1 MNTYSMIA
9 LSAMLAVSANA
20 AEVTNKAE
28 NKDWTDAV
36 KSALTVYQNKD
47 TFVQKVKF
55 AWMEQFQVADIQ
67 PAGGNGTHLKP
78 GAGPVNQE
86 FRRSWVGLN
95 VDFASGTKFHTWGR
109 IGGLPYRSSY
119 RGGRTIKNYS
129 YANFFDLW
137 ISQDI
142 KSVKGLTVKV
152 GKIKPLITTDYSTP
166 SSAIYCVER
175 SIVGNQ
181 FGLDSNWGVD
191 VTYAPSKQDK
201 VYLQF
206 FANDRATTDKNIT
219 TNSDMYRD
227 GRGLKG
233 EFGWED
239 RCYAILGGSHKFAVT
254 ESGFHAVNAQY
265 GHDFNNVRHRGRKGA
280 NCFGLNTQDVLSL
293 GYEYKYDKFYLLT
306 NLVACW
312 EANNGTGKNNVGLQ
326 IQPMYSICPHVDLIF
341 RYTGS
346 TGHGSCKLGADR
358 YICTQTIA
366 PTWVD
371 SIHTLYFGADVYL
384 SAKDKNATKL
394 MFGAEFAHARKGG
407 QSCYDGWEFTTAF
420 RWNF

>member
-20 AEVTNKAE
+20 AEVTQKAE
-28 NKDWTDAV
+28 TKDWTDAV

-67 PAGGNGTHLKP
+67 PSGPNGKRLKD
-78 GAGPVNQE
+78 GANPVNQE

-109 IGGLPYRSSY
+109 IGGLPYRNTY
-119 RGGRTIKNYS
+119 NGRKIKNYS
-129 YANFFDLW
+129 YANLFDIW
-137 ISQDI
+137 VSQDI

-201 VYLQF
+201 LYLQV
-206 FANDRATTDKNIT
+206 FANDRATTDKNMKHG
-219 TNSDMYRD
+219 DVYRD

-239 RCYAILGGSHKFAVT
+239 RCYAIVGASHKFAVT
-254 ESGFHAVNAQY
+254 ESGFQAVSAQY
-265 GHDFNNVRHRGRKGA
+265 GHDFNNVRHRGRKGQ
-280 NCFGLNTQDVLSL
+280 NCYGLNTQDVLSL
-293 GYEYKYDKFYLLT
+293 GYEYKFDKFYLIT

-312 EANNGTGKNNVGLQ
+312 EANNGIAKNNVGLQ
-326 IQPMYSICPHVDLIF
+326 IQPMYSICPNVDLIF
-341 RYTGS
+341 RYSGS
-346 TGHGSCKLGADR
+346 TGHDSCKLAADR
-358 YICTQTIA
+358 YICTQTVA
-366 PTWVD
+366 PSWVD
-371 SIHTLYFGADVYL
+371 SIHTFYLGADVYF

-407 QSCYDGWEFTTAF
+407 ESCYDGWEFTTAL